1 MKRLSTEEKQILYRV
16 LARTSK
22 MQDDIINRLKEDRQ
36 AQIEYLKNP
45 KYKKNENLANNRKT
59 KQ

>member
-36 AQIEYLKNP
+36 AQIEYLNT
-45 KYKKNENLANNRKT
+45 ES
-59 KQ
+59 